1 MTEHDQHDRK
11 EVRQSAMVRTT
22 PLHSVHVDA
31 GALFTDVGGWRM
43 PLRYAPDL
51 AEHHAVRRS
60 AGIFD
65 LSHMGEIKVSG
76 PDAATALDRALAG
89 RISDVELGRALHTTI
104 VAEDGEVIDDL
115 IVHHVGDQEYLVIPS
130 AGNRERVAA
139 ALTVRGADVSCE
151 IVDISLTMTL
161 IAVQGPRAEEI
172 LAGVVESGAG
182 IPTALRP
189 EEEGSPADDGGCGPD
204 VLCGPTILR
213 RLRNDAAV
221 RATAAGHAVLLAR
234 TGDDCFELF
243 CGAEDVVDL
252 WTVITEYA
260 KTLRPG
266 TGDSGGEPLPAL
278 TPCGLAARDSLRPE
292 AGVHCTDTR

>member
-11 EVRQSAMVRTT
+11 EVRRSAMVRTT

-104 VAEDGEVIDDL
+104 VAEDGEVI
-115 IVHHVGDQEYLVIPS
+115 
-130 AGNRERVAA
+130 
-139 ALTVRGADVSCE
+139 
-151 IVDISLTMTL
+151 
-161 IAVQGPRAEEI
+161 
-172 LAGVVESGAG
+172 
-182 IPTALRP
+182 
-189 EEEGSPADDGGCGPD
+189 GG
-204 VLCGPTILR
+204 
-213 RLRNDAAV
+213 
-221 RATAAGHAVLLAR
+221 
-234 TGDDCFELF
+234 
-243 CGAEDVVDL
+243 
-252 WTVITEYA
+252 
-260 KTLRPG
+260 
-266 TGDSGGEPLPAL
+266 
-278 TPCGLAARDSLRPE
+278 
-292 AGVHCTDTR
+292 

>member
-11 EVRQSAMVRTT
+11 EVRRSAMVRTT

-115 IVHHVGDQEYLVIPS
+115 IVHHVGDQEYLVIPRDPRRR
-130 AGNRERVAA
+130 GRVRRRHPHGAA
-139 ALTVRGADVSCE
+139 SRG
-151 IVDISLTMTL
+151 
-161 IAVQGPRAEEI
+161 G
-172 LAGVVESGAG
+172 G
-182 IPTALRP
+182 IT
-189 EEEGSPADDGGCGPD
+189 
-204 VLCGPTILR
+204 R
-213 RLRNDAAV
+213 R
-221 RATAAGHAVLLAR
+221 
-234 TGDDCFELF
+234 
-243 CGAEDVVDL
+243 
-252 WTVITEYA
+252 
-260 KTLRPG
+260 
-266 TGDSGGEPLPAL
+266 
-278 TPCGLAARDSLRPE
+278 
-292 AGVHCTDTR
+292 